1 MLILA
6 RVGTHPMTTREKEA
20 GADGATPLE
29 DPEAPLAV
37 PALAEAEQKRVEERV
52 APRAAVVYET
62 IRREGEDELTR
73 PLAALAWS
81 GIAAGLSMGFSMVAE
96 GLLRSHLPDA
106 EWRPLVVKL
115 GYSVGFLIVVLGRQ
129 QLFTENT
136 LTAILPLLARKNLS
150 TLGRVASLW
159 AVVLATNLIGALV
172 FAWVAGNTSVF
183 GPDMQRAFTEIGRD
197 ALAVGA
203 GNAVLRG
210 IFAGW
215 LIALM
220 VWLMPTADGARVQ
233 IIIII
238 TYVVGLAGFTHIIAG
253 SIEVLYMVMTGAA
266 DWGTALGGYI
276 LPTLLGNILG
286 GVSLVAVLNYAQVI
300 AGSARAND
308 QPGKQ
313 A

>member
-1 MLILA
+1 MA
-6 RVGTHPMTTREKEA
+6 MREKEA
-20 GADGATPLE
+20 GTDGETPLE
-29 DPEAPLAV
+29 DPKAPLAV

-73 PLAALAWS
+73 PVAALAWS

-136 LTAILPLLARKNLS
+136 LTAILPLLARKNQS
-150 TLGRVASLW
+150 TLWRVATLW

-183 GPDMQRAFTEIGRD
+183 GPDMQRAFTEIGQD
-197 ALAVGA
+197 AIGVGA

-220 VWLMPTADGARVQ
+220 VWLMPTADGARVH
-233 IIIII
+233 IIII
-238 TYVVGLAGFTHIIAG
+238 TYVVGLA
-253 SIEVLYMVMTGAA
+253 
-266 DWGTALGGYI
+266 
-276 LPTLLGNILG
+276 
-286 GVSLVAVLNYAQVI
+286 
-300 AGSARAND
+300 
-308 QPGKQ
+308 
-313 A
+313 

>member
-1 MLILA
+1 
-6 RVGTHPMTTREKEA
+6 
-20 GADGATPLE
+20 
-29 DPEAPLAV
+29 
-37 PALAEAEQKRVEERV
+37 
-52 APRAAVVYET
+52 
-62 IRREGEDELTR
+62 
-73 PLAALAWS
+73 
-81 GIAAGLSMGFSMVAE
+81 
-96 GLLRSHLPDA
+96 LRSHLPDA

-197 ALAVGA
+197 ALSVGA
-203 GNAVLRG
+203 GNAALRG

-220 VWLMPTADGARVQ
+220 VWLMPTADGARVH

-238 TYVVGLAGFTHIIAG
+238 TYIVGLAGFTHIIAG
-253 SIEVLYMVMTGAA
+253 SIEVLYMVMIGAA

>member
-20 GADGATPLE
+20 GVDGVTPLE

-73 PLAALAWS
+73 PMAALAWS

-150 TLGRVASLW
+150 TLMRVARLW

-172 FAWVAGNTSVF
+172 FAWVVGNTSVF
-183 GPDMQRAFTEIGRD
+183 GADVHRAFTDIGRD
-197 ALAVGA
+197 AISVGA

-220 VWLMPTADGARVQ
+220 VWLMPTAEGARVQ

-253 SIEVLYMVMTGAA
+253 SIEVLYMVTTGAA
-266 DWGTALGGYI
+266 DWGTAIGGYI

-300 AGSARAND
+300 AASSRAR
-308 QPGKQ
+308 KQ
-313 A
+313 I